1 MLIWTDNK
9 TGQRFE
15 VKIGEDE
22 PFIESMV
29 KVMTNGER
37 SSSRLD

>member
-9 TGQRFE
+9 TDQRFE
-15 VKIGEDE
+15 VKIEGDD
-22 PFIESMV
+22 PFIESKV